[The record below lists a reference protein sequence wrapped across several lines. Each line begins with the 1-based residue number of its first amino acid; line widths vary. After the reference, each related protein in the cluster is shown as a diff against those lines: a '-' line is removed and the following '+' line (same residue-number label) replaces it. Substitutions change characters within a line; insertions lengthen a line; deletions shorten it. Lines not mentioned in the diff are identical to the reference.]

1 MDETATATARALIA
15 SLEPLLTC
23 DVGPLLEFR
32 HGDGECSV
40 TRPAR
45 WYDAA
50 ADAVYCNSCRA
61 EIDHARRES
70 GQPPLAWRPV

>member
-1 MDETATATARALIA
+1 MDDTATATARALIA

-40 TRPAR
+40 TRPAL
-45 WYDAA
+45 WYDATSN
-50 ADAVYCNSCRA
+50 AVYCDACRA
-61 EIDHARRES
+61 EIDHARADSE
-70 GQPPLAWRPV
+70 QPPLAWRAV